1 MNPEKNAQPC
11 GGKKP
16 LRREAWAGGRQP
28 WDDLSPSTTGP
39 CGAGERPRWAL
50 VEEAGRGLRV
60 TLLLSARA
68 PLCVPGVAPVVV
80 VPVVGWPLALVLIV
94 LVPLWTY

>member
-1 MNPEKNAQPC
+1 M
-11 GGKKP
+11 
-16 LRREAWAGGRQP
+16 
-28 WDDLSPSTTGP
+28 
-39 CGAGERPRWAL
+39 
-50 VEEAGRGLRV
+50 EEAGRGLRV

-94 LVPLWTY
+94 LVPLLGTLLILVTAELRAGLCGGRWQWGGCRGL